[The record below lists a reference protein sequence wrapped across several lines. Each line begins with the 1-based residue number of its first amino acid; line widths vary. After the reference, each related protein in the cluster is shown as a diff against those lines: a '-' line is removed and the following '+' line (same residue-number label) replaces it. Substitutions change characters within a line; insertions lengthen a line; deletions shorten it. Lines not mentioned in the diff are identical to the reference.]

1 MKLSFFEKFYLRR
14 RGKRDGKKN
23 LFQRCNLDELY
34 SSDEDVA
41 DKQVCIS
48 SFIVRELSRLNGE
61 VNFVFRFSL
70 CNPQFDETVPK
81 DTEAKDDNKMVK
93 QKKQWRIMRFKKGME
108 WCDKE
113 ITKIDAETNAML
125 ANYVLNMS
133 IYSNLLNKNNIEASP
148 KHVVEKYKN
157 DLSICQFEYIENRNK
172 LLEKRLSI
180 LEQRSIILS
189 SLYIKLN
196 KLCVKSYM
204 RICYYYDCAKQKG
217 RSLPSVFLSE
227 SEYIA
232 FCGSEL
238 LNYCLSNIKSTEQ
251 EKKETLNEMASVIT
265 NISRKNDG
273 TIEVIKSY
281 VQSQENGY
289 SEQIQENDMEKKD

>member
-93 QKKQWRIMRFKKGME
+93 QKKQWRIMRLKKGME

-113 ITKIDAETNAML
+113 ITKI
-125 ANYVLNMS
+125 
-133 IYSNLLNKNNIEASP
+133 
-148 KHVVEKYKN
+148 
-157 DLSICQFEYIENRNK
+157 
-172 LLEKRLSI
+172 
-180 LEQRSIILS
+180 
-189 SLYIKLN
+189 
-196 KLCVKSYM
+196 
-204 RICYYYDCAKQKG
+204 YYYDLKEDGK
-217 RSLPSVFLSE
+217 
-227 SEYIA
+227 I
-232 FCGSEL
+232 
-238 LNYCLSNIKSTEQ
+238 IKVDFPKINWKEG
-251 EKKETLNEMASVIT
+251 KKP
-265 NISRKNDG
+265 
-273 TIEVIKSY
+273 
-281 VQSQENGY
+281 
-289 SEQIQENDMEKKD
+289 KKDSFFDMFDEKECQLEESQSEVEFIRNDFLPNILEFYMNFQDDSEGENFDNYI